1 MTSELILDFQSGSNA
16 GESGQ
21 SLGGRVSLSDAGESR
36 LSDAGGGTRL
46 SFFPPVPDLID
57 DEAAAEDDFAAILK
71 TMEMLETEISEALEK

>member
-21 SLGGRVSLSDAGESR
+21 SLGGRVSLSDAGES
-36 LSDAGGGTRL
+36 RL